1 MLGLCVCT
9 GKWRIPMST
18 RHDEK
23 KTDLLCGG
31 CVPSQVSANHEILSH
46 KSLWNLRLFA
56 MEILQFELLNPCVKK
71 KWKIVFSMQE
81 TQGLFSAYIAFAQFC
96 SKPALKLTSI

>member
-1 MLGLCVCT
+1 
-9 GKWRIPMST
+9 MST

-31 CVPSQVSANHEILSH
+31 RVPSQVSARIPSANHDILSH

-56 MEILQFELLNPCVKK
+56 VEILQFELLNPCVKK
-71 KWKIVFSMQE
+71 KWKIAVSMQE
-81 TQGLFSAYIAFAQFC
+81 TQGL
-96 SKPALKLTSI
+96 L